1 MTVVAPREP
10 VVLTGPRVVL
20 SIPGE
25 SDVDRI
31 AEVCQDATV
40 ARWTTIPVPYSRAD
54 AEGFVFDLVTGGW
67 ARGTNCTWAIRSEPR
82 GLLKGMIGLDG
93 IGDGQAEVGY
103 WLAPDARGR
112 GLMTEAAALVVEYAF
127 AAESSLSV
135 APPGLGLQRLVWHA
149 YIGNAASA
157 SVARR
162 AGFHYEGLRRLG
174 GLQRGIRLDDW
185 QAGLLRDDPREPAS
199 DWPAETYVQWEPPRP

>member
-10 VVLTGPRVVL
+10 IVLTGPRVVL

-25 SDVDRI
+25 ADIDRI
-31 AEVCQDATV
+31 AELCQDATI

-54 AEGFVFDLVTGGW
+54 AEGFVLDLVTGGW
-67 ARGTNCTWAIRSEPR
+67 ARGTNCTWAIRSSPR
-82 GLLKGMIGLDG
+82 GQLDGVIGLDD
-93 IGDGQAEVGY
+93 IGDGKAEIGY

-112 GLMTEAAALVVEYAF
+112 GLMSEAVALACEYAF
-127 AAESSLSV
+127 TAESGPS
-135 APPGLGLQRLVWHA
+135 AAAPGLGLRRLVWHA
-149 YIGNAASA
+149 YVGNAASA

-162 AGFHYEGLRRLG
+162 AGFRYEGFRRLG

-185 QAGLLRDDPREPAS
+185 QAGLLRDDPREPTS
-199 DWPAETYVQWEPPRP
+199 GWPDDTYVQWEPPRS